1 MQEKDQLL
9 RQKDYIVVQQKLCIS
24 NKDNQLEVVTVKKK
38 VIFGRSEQVE
48 KKMKIMFMFKNDLL
62 IVRYL
67 QAFFL

>member
-38 VIFGRSEQVE
+38 KVIFGRSE
-48 KKMKIMFMFKNDLL
+48 
-62 IVRYL
+62 
-67 QAFFL
+67 